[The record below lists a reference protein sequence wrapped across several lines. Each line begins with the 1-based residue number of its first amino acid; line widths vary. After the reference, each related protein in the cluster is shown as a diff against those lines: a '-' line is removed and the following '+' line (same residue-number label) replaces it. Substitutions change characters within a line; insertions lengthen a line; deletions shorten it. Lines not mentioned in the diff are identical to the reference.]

1 MASERTDDPANA
13 PSNASAQAPA
23 NGRGRT
29 VLITGANGFIGS
41 HTAATF
47 LRAGYRVRGLVRQSS
62 DRSFLAGLDVELRHG
77 DLADRAS
84 LAAALPGVDV
94 VVHVAGFASDW
105 GPWERFHTINVRGTQ
120 QLAECAHAAGV
131 QRFVHVSSATL
142 HGFAGAR
149 HMTEASPMPVS
160 PYAYVESKRQA
171 EVWLWQFAAQS
182 GLPTTVVRPGNVW
195 GPRDHTFL
203 QKYVAAI
210 EKGQGGYIG
219 GGRAWTCPVYVENLT
234 ALLLLVAEHPA
245 AVGEAFLAT
254 DGLDIDWRTFTEAL
268 CDACGLKKP
277 RLSMPYWLG
286 MVVATL
292 MEGAYRLVRSRRDPL
307 LTRYRIQNGGRDY
320 HFSMRKAKVW
330 LGYVPPVSLQEG
342 MRRTAA
348 WLATVDR

>member
-1 MASERTDDPANA
+1 MGSARPGDPANGA
-13 PSNASAQAPA
+13 AQGDGIA
-23 NGRGRT
+23 RT
-29 VLITGANGFIGS
+29 VLVTGANGFIGS
-41 HTAATF
+41 HVAARF
-47 LRAGYRVRGLVRQSS
+47 LQAGYRVRGLVRANS

-84 LAAALPGVDV
+84 LAAAMPGVDV

-120 QLAECAHAAGV
+120 HLAECAQAAGV
-131 QRFVHVSSATL
+131 RRFVHVSSASL
-142 HGFAGAR
+142 HGFAGKR
-149 HMTEASPMPVS
+149 HMTETSPMPVS
-160 PYAYVESKRQA
+160 PYSYVESKRQA
-171 EVWLWQFAAQS
+171 EAWLWQFAAQS
-182 GLPTTVVRPGNVW
+182 GMPTTVVRPGNVW

-210 EKGQGGYIG
+210 RKGQGGYIG

-320 HFSMRKAKVW
+320 HFSMQKAKER
-330 LGYVPPVSLQEG
+330 LGFVPPVALAEG
-342 MRRTAA
+342 LRRTAV
-348 WLATVDR
+348 WLAAGR

>member
-1 MASERTDDPANA
+1 MASERTSAPPIAN
-13 PSNASAQAPA
+13 
-23 NGRGRT
+23 GRT

-62 DRSFLAGLDVELRHG
+62 DRSFLAGLDVELCHG
-77 DLADRAS
+77 DLGDRAS
-84 LAAALPGVDV
+84 LAAALPGIDV

-120 QLAECAHAAGV
+120 HLAECAREAGV
-131 QRFVHVSSATL
+131 RRFVHVSSASL

-149 HMTEASPMPVS
+149 YMTESSPMPVS
-160 PYAYVESKRQA
+160 PYSYVESKRQA
-171 EVWLWQFAAQS
+171 EAWLWQFAAQS

-210 EKGQGGYIG
+210 RKGQGGYIG

-234 ALLLLVAEHPA
+234 ALLLRAAEHDA

-268 CDACGLKKP
+268 CDACGLQKP
-277 RLSMPYWLG
+277 KLSMPYWFG

-320 HFSMRKAKVW
+320 HFSMQKAKDR
-330 LGYVPPVSLQEG
+330 LAFVPPVSLQEG
-342 MRRTAA
+342 LRRTAA

>member
-1 MASERTDDPANA
+1 MVSARPDDR
-13 PSNASAQAPA
+13 A
-23 NGRGRT
+23 NGDAAANDTPRT
-29 VLITGANGFIGS
+29 VLVTGANGFIGS
-41 HTAATF
+41 HVTARF
-47 LRAGYRVRGLVRQSS
+47 LQAGYRVRGLVRQNS
-62 DRSFLAGLDVELRHG
+62 DRSFLTGLDVELRHG

-105 GPWERFHTINVRGTQ
+105 GPWERFHTINVLGTQ
-120 QLAECAHAAGV
+120 HLAECAHQASV
-131 QRFVHVSSATL
+131 RRFVHVSSASL
-142 HGFAGAR
+142 HGFAGKR
-149 HMTEASPMPVS
+149 HMTETSPMPVS
-160 PYAYVESKRQA
+160 PYSYVESKRQA
-171 EVWLWQFAAQS
+171 EAWLWEFAARS
-182 GLPTTVVRPGNVW
+182 GMPTTVVRPGNVW

-210 EKGQGGYIG
+210 RKGQGGYIG

-320 HFSMRKAKVW
+320 HFSMQKAKER
-330 LGYVPPVSLQEG
+330 LGFVPPVALAEG
-342 MRRTAA
+342 LRRTAV
-348 WLATVDR
+348 WLRDHET